1 MKECCMTD
9 RFGDCAVE
17 RTLGAG
23 AMGTVYLVRSPDG
36 ERYALKVL
44 NPEIARLHPEFKHR
58 FTREAEFAMTLH
70 HRNLIPVHDAGEDPE
85 RGFCYILMDYL
96 PGGSVKERVR
106 AQGRL
111 PVEKAVSIAISVAG
125 ALEVAH
131 YHGVVHRDIKS
142 DNILF
147 DGDGT
152 PKLADLGVARFKD
165 DTHPGTMRG
174 GILGTPAYMA
184 PEQMLD
190 AHCIDARADIYS
202 LGVVLYE
209 MLAGTCPYE
218 RFSTMEVLARAIRG
232 DPLPDVRT
240 ACPDVPAEVAYVLS
254 RMVAQKPEDRPAT
267 VREVADLLE
276 RAVSGTLQIPAAKPA
291 NAAEPPPDPFWRK
304 PLFAV
309 AMAAV
314 AVAVAALAF
323 AYCVWCRSR
332 GT

>member
-1 MKECCMTD
+1 MIEK
-9 RFGDCAVE
+9 FGDCAVE

-36 ERYALKVL
+36 EHYALKVL

-96 PGGSVKERVR
+96 PGGSGKERVC

-111 PVEKAVSIAISVAG
+111 PVDKAVSIAISVAG

-142 DNILF
+142 ENILF
-147 DGDGT
+147 DADGT

-209 MLAGTCPYE
+209 MLTGTCPYGNL
-218 RFSTMEVLARAIRG
+218 SAMELLARAIRR
-232 DPLPDVRT
+232 DVLPNVRT
-240 ACPDVPAEVAYVLS
+240 VCADIPEEVAYVLS
-254 RMVAQKPEDRPAT
+254 RMMAPSPEDRPQS

-276 RAVSGTLQIPAAKPA
+276 RAVSGNLTVPQVPEP
-291 NAAEPPPDPFWRK
+291 AAEPPANSPWRQ
-304 PLFAV
+304 PMFIV
-309 AMAAV
+309 ALV
-314 AVAVAALAF
+314 SVVVALASIAF
-323 AYCVWCRSR
+323 ACCVWCRFLR
-332 GT
+332 GQ

>member
-1 MKECCMTD
+1 MIEK
-9 RFGDCAVE
+9 FGDCTVE
-17 RTLGAG
+17 RVLGAG

-96 PGGSVKERVR
+96 PGGSVKDRVR
-106 AQGRL
+106 AQGRF
-111 PVEKAVSIAISVAG
+111 PVDKAVSIAISVAD

-174 GILGTPAYMA
+174 AILGTPAYMA

-209 MLAGTCPYE
+209 MLAGANPYE
-218 RFSTMEVLARAIRG
+218 RLSTMEVLARAIRG
-232 DPLPDVRT
+232 DSLPDVRT

-267 VREVADLLE
+267 VREVADLLA
-276 RAVSGTLQIPAAKPA
+276 RAVSGTLQVPEAKPSVA
-291 NAAEPPPDPFWRK
+291 PAPPPVPFWRK

-309 AMAAV
+309 AIAAV
-314 AVAVAALAF
+314 AVAVAALAV
-323 AYCVWCRSR
+323 ACCVWCRSR
-332 GT
+332 GS

>member
-1 MKECCMTD
+1 MIEK
-9 RFGDCAVE
+9 FGDCTVE
-17 RTLGAG
+17 RVLGAG

-96 PGGSVKERVR
+96 PGGSVKERVC

-111 PVEKAVSIAISVAG
+111 PVDKAVSIAISLAG

-147 DGDGT
+147 DADGT

-209 MLAGTCPYE
+209 MLAGANPYE
-218 RFSTMEVLARAIRG
+218 RLSTMEVLARAIRG
-232 DPLPDVRT
+232 EPLPDVRT
-240 ACPDVPAEVAYVLS
+240 ACPEVPAEVAYVLS

-267 VREVADLLE
+267 VREVVDLLA
-276 RAVSGTLQIPAAKPA
+276 RAVSGTLQVPEAKPSV
-291 NAAEPPPDPFWRK
+291 AAEAPPDPFWRK

-309 AMAAV
+309 AVAAV
-314 AVAVAALAF
+314 AVAVAALAV
-323 AYCVWCRSR
+323 ACCVWCRSR
-332 GT
+332 GS

>member
-23 AMGTVYLVRSPDG
+23 NAGTVYLVRSPAG
-36 ERYALKVL
+36 EHFALKVL
-44 NPEIARLHPEFKHR
+44 NPAIARQYPEFKHR

-85 RGFCYILMDYL
+85 RGLCYILMDYL
-96 PGGSVKERVR
+96 PGGSVKERVH

-111 PVEKAVSIAISVAG
+111 PVDKAVSIAISVAG

-147 DGDGT
+147 DADGT

-209 MLAGTCPYE
+209 MLAGANPYE
-218 RFSTMEVLARAIRG
+218 RLSTMEVLARAIRG

-240 ACPDVPAEVAYVLS
+240 ACPDVPAAVAYVLS

>member
-1 MKECCMTD
+1 MIEK
-9 RFGDCAVE
+9 FGDCAVE

-147 DGDGT
+147 DADGT

-209 MLAGTCPYE
+209 MLAGANPYE
-218 RFSTMEVLARAIRG
+218 ALSTMEVLARAIRG
-232 DPLPDVRT
+232 DSLPDVRT
-240 ACPDVPAEVAYVLS
+240 ACPEVPAKVAYVLS
-254 RMVAQKPEDRPAT
+254 RMVSPKPEDRPAT
-267 VREVADLLE
+267 VREVADLLA
-276 RAVSGTLQIPAAKPA
+276 RAVSGTLQIPEAEPSG
-291 NAAEPPPDPFWRK
+291 AAEPPPEPFWRK

-309 AMAAV
+309 TIAAV
-314 AVAVAALAF
+314 SVAVAALAF
-323 AYCVWCRSR
+323 ACCVWCRSR
-332 GT
+332 GA

>member
-1 MKECCMTD
+1 MKECRMTD

-142 DNILF
+142 ENILF
-147 DGDGT
+147 DADGT

-209 MLAGTCPYE
+209 MLAGAGPYE
-218 RFSTMEVLARAIRG
+218 KLSTMEVLARAIRG
-232 DPLPDVRT
+232 DSLPDVRT

-267 VREVADLLE
+267 VREVADLLA
-276 RAVSGTLQIPAAKPA
+276 RAVSGTLQIPASTPA
-291 NAAEPPPDPFWRK
+291 VAPAPPPVPFWRK
-304 PLFAV
+304 HLFAV

-323 AYCVWCRSR
+323 AYCGWSRSR

>member
-1 MKECCMTD
+1 MIEK
-9 RFGDCAVE
+9 FGDCTVE
-17 RTLGAG
+17 RVLGAG

-96 PGGSVKERVR
+96 PGGSVKERVC

-111 PVEKAVSIAISVAG
+111 PVDKAVSIAISVAG

-147 DGDGT
+147 DADGT

-174 GILGTPAYMA
+174 AILGTPAYMS

-209 MLAGTCPYE
+209 MLAGANPYE
-218 RFSTMEVLARAIRG
+218 RLSTMEVLARAIRG

-240 ACPDVPAEVAYVLS
+240 ACPEVPAEVAYVLS
-254 RMVAQKPEDRPAT
+254 CMVAQKPEDRPAT

-276 RAVSGTLQIPAAKPA
+276 RAVSGTLQIPEAKPSG
-291 NAAEPPPDPFWRK
+291 AAEPSPNPFWRK

-309 AMAAV
+309 AMAAL

-323 AYCVWCRSR
+323 ACFVWCRSQ
-332 GT
+332 GS